1 MKITYYFIKY
11 IWFGFGEK
19 LFTKKK
25 RRKKKITVC
34 DITRNMVLQNTI
46 D

>member
-25 RRKKKITVC
+25 KITVC
-34 DITRNMVLQNTI
+34 DNTRNMVLQNTI

>member
-25 RRKKKITVC
+25 KEKITVC